1 MPILTLMMSSLRTL
15 AQWGLEA
22 RNWPLVAALV
32 SLALLAGAF
41 ASEYIWGYLP
51 CPMCITQRWA
61 HAAIAGGG
69 IAVFLALRLAPL
81 PALSTTLGVGVVGG
95 LSGVSLWHAGHH
107 VLVEY
112 QILDLPPSC
121 AGAAPAGGVSLEQ
134 MEQLLGSARIIP
146 LCNEISWSFLG
157 LSMAGWNALVSAGL
171 LAVSA
176 YILFTRLTQPQGRQ
190 P

>member
-1 MPILTLMMSSLRTL
+1 MMSRLRTL
-15 AQWGLEA
+15 IRWSLQA

-41 ASEYIWGYLP
+41 AFEYIWGYLP

-61 HAAIAGGG
+61 HAAIAAGG
-69 IAVFLALRLAPL
+69 ITVFLALRLAPL
-81 PALSTTLGVGVVGG
+81 PELSATLGTGLVGA
-95 LSGVSLWHAGHH
+95 LSGVSLYQAGHH
-107 VLVEY
+107 VMVEY
-112 QILDLPPSC
+112 GLVDLPPSC
-121 AGAAPAGGVSLEQ
+121 ASAGTTGSISLEQ
-134 MEQLLGSARIIP
+134 LERFLESTHIIP

-157 LSMAGWNALVSAGL
+157 ISMAGWNALVSAGL

-176 YILFTRLTQPQGRQ
+176 YIVFTRLRQPQGRQ

>member
-1 MPILTLMMSSLRTL
+1 MISRLRTL
-15 AQWGLEA
+15 ARWSLEA

-41 ASEYIWGYLP
+41 AFEYVWGYLP

-61 HAAIAGGG
+61 HAWLAVGG
-69 IAVFLALRLAPL
+69 ITVFFALRVAPL
-81 PALSTTLGVGVVGG
+81 PPISTTLGVGVVGA
-95 LSGVSLWHAGHH
+95 LSGFSLFQAGHH
-107 VLVEY
+107 VMVEY
-112 QILDLPPSC
+112 GLVDLPPSC
-121 AGAAPAGGVSLEQ
+121 AGAAPAGGISLEQ
-134 MEQLLGSARIIP
+134 MDQLLGASRIIP

-157 LSMAGWNALVSAGL
+157 ISMAGWNALVSAGL

-176 YILFTRLTQPQGRQ
+176 YILVTRLIQPQGSQ